1 MSIQQYSFDNISKMC
16 GLVVGQY
23 LRVKITA
30 VILTH
35 ETSGKKSKMSLNM
48 IYSPITLF

>member
-1 MSIQQYSFDNISKMC
+1 MSIQQYSFENISKMC

-35 ETSGKKSKMSLNM
+35 
-48 IYSPITLF
+48 